1 MPSIK
6 DLDDYLSYTKGK
18 TELPTDK
25 VNSVESYLKEKKAK
39 EDVLKNMR
47 KAFEKW
53 AKE

>member
-18 TELPTDK
+18 AEMPTNK
-25 VNSVESYLKEKKAK
+25 VDSVETYLKEKKAK